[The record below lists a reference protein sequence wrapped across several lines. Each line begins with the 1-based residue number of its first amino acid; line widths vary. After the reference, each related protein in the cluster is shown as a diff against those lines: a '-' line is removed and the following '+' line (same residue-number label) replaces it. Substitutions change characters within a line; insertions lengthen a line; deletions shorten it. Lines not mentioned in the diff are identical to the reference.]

1 MTIIRVLDFETTGLA
16 PPEAAVCE
24 VGWYDVAI
32 EEPWLRNGAGYLTN
46 PGHPIPPEAMAV
58 HHIYDSD
65 VVGAPRF
72 SEVVIDEPHVD
83 IFAAHMASFERG
95 FFSGNGKPWIC
106 TLKVARRLWPKA
118 PAFSNQAL
126 RYWRGYPLSR
136 SATTPP
142 HRALPDA
149 YVTAWIVHDM
159 LALAPI
165 EDMIRWTEEPSL
177 LPQVTFGKHKGKEW
191 SDLPLD
197 YLDWIVAKSDLDDD
211 TKFTARHWL
220 KMVAQTNQSSIY
232 GNPDAW
238 RDNVQ
243 S

>member
-1 MTIIRVLDFETTGLA
+1 MTIIRVLDLETTGLA
-16 PPEAAVCE
+16 PPEAGVCQ
-24 VGWYDVAI
+24 VGWYDVGVG
-32 EEPWLRNGAGYLTN
+32 EEPWLRSAVGNYLID

-58 HHIYDSD
+58 HHIYDTD
-65 VVGAPRF
+65 VVGAPKF
-72 SEVVIDEPHVD
+72 SEVVIDEPHID

-106 TLKVARRLWPKA
+106 TLKVARRLWPRA
-118 PAFSNQAL
+118 PGFGNQVL
-126 RYWRGYPLSR
+126 RYWRGYPLSP
-136 SATTPP
+136 SAAQPP

-159 LALAPI
+159 LALASI

-177 LPQVTFGKHKGKEW
+177 LPQVTFGKHRGKEW
-191 SDLPLD
+191 SELPLD
-197 YLDWIVAKSDLDDD
+197 YLDWIIAKSDLDED

-220 KMVAQTNQSSIY
+220 KAAAQANPTS
-232 GNPDAW
+232 NPDSW

-243 S
+243 T